1 MGMGILLAFE
11 MQFHLEPPAV
21 VLMVAQVVLVVDG
34 VASAAARAGEDEA
47 GVAALA
53 EVSAT

>member
-1 MGMGILLAFE
+1 MGILLAFE
-11 MQFHLEPPAV
+11 MQFHLEPPVV

>member
-1 MGMGILLAFE
+1 MGILLAFE
-11 MQFHLEPPAV
+11 MQFHLEPPVV

-34 VASAAARAGEDEA
+34 VASAAAQAGEDEA